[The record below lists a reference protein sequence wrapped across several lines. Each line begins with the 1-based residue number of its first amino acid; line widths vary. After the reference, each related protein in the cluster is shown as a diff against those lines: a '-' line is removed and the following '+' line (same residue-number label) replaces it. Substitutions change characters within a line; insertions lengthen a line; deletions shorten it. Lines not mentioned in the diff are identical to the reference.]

1 MPEENF
7 ANRARENVIF
17 SPFVPVSHWSGA
29 FIGREN
35 LPDFGILVQ
44 SKQNNSSI
52 FRGAWVAE

>member
-17 SPFVPVSHWSGA
+17 SPFVPVSYWSGA

-35 LPDFGILVQ
+35 LPDFGSIKT
-44 SKQNNSSI
+44 KQFI
-52 FRGAWVAE
+52 DFQGCLGG